1 MANVQH
7 SSLSD
12 PNLHEP
18 KGVSTAAANSVYLS
32 NGSGSGTWTPVN
44 RTPGTGWGQYSNALY
59 VGTNALAVSTTDV
72 LIPFDTNV
80 NVTQLPISLTG
91 STSSLMN
98 LSTETLQFVSAG
110 DLHSITL
117 TYTVYSVVSNP
128 ITMDLKLY
136 GSSDGTT
143 YSTLLGETTI
153 SLAKGAGQ
161 VITESSLFPVTANM
175 VTHGARIYLKTN
187 TGTANIINIG
197 LITARVHKA
206 R

>member
-7 SSLSD
+7 STLSD

-18 KGVSTAAANSVYLS
+18 KGASTAAANTAYLA
-32 NGSGSGTWTPVN
+32 NGSGSGTWTAVN
-44 RTPGTGWGQYSNALY
+44 RLPGTGWGQYSNAFY
-59 VGTNALAVSTTDV
+59 VGTTALAVSTTEV
-72 LIPFDTNV
+72 LVPFDTNV

-91 STSSLMN
+91 TTSSLMN
-98 LSTETLQFVSAG
+98 LATETLQFVSTG
-110 DLHSITL
+110 DLHSVTL
-117 TYTVYSVVSNP
+117 TYTVYSVASNP
-128 ITMDLKLY
+128 ASMDLKIY

-143 YSTLLGETTI
+143 YSTLLGETTV
-153 SLAKGAGQ
+153 SLIKGAGQ

-175 VTHGARIYLKTN
+175 VTHGARIYLRTN

>member
-7 SSLSD
+7 STLSD

-18 KGVSTAAANSVYLS
+18 KGVSTAAANGVYLS

-44 RTPGTGWGQYSNALY
+44 RTPGTGWGQYSNATY
-59 VGTNALAVSTTDV
+59 VGTNALAISTTEV

-80 NVTQLPISLTG
+80 TVTQLPISLTG
-91 STSSLMN
+91 ATSALMN
-98 LSTETLQFVSAG
+98 LSTETLQFVATG
-110 DLHSITL
+110 DLHSITFG
-117 TYTVYSVVSNP
+117 YTVYSVTGSPV
-128 ITMDLKLY
+128 TMDMKLY

-143 YSTLLGETTI
+143 YSTLLGETVVV
-153 SLAKGAGQ
+153 LAKGAGQ
-161 VITESSLFPVTANM
+161 VVTESSLFPVTANM
-175 VTHGARIYLKTN
+175 VTHGARIYLRTN

>member
-18 KGVSTAAANSVYLS
+18 KGVSTAAANTVYLA

-44 RTPGTGWGQYSNALY
+44 RTPGTGWGQYTNALY
-59 VGTNALAVSTTDV
+59 VGTNALAISTTEV
-72 LIPFDTNV
+72 LVPFDTNAI
-80 NVTQLPISLTG
+80 VTQLPISLTG

-110 DLHSITL
+110 DLHSITF
-117 TYTVYSVVSNP
+117 TCTVYSVATSPASVD
-128 ITMDLKLY
+128 MKLY

-143 YSTLLGETTI
+143 YGTLLGETTV
-153 SLAKGAGQ
+153 SLIKGAGQ

-175 VTHGARIYLKTN
+175 VTHGARLYLRTN

>member
-18 KGVSTAAANSVYLS
+18 KGVSSAAANGVYLS
-32 NGSGSGTWTPVN
+32 NGSGSGAWTPVN

-59 VGTNALAVSTTDV
+59 VGTNALAISTTEV
-72 LIPFDTNV
+72 LVPFDTNV

-91 STSSLMN
+91 VTSSLMN

-110 DLHSITL
+110 DLHSITFN
-117 TYTVYSVVSNP
+117 YTVYSVVSNP

-143 YSTLLGETTI
+143 YSTLLGETTV

-161 VITESSLFPVTANM
+161 IVTESSLFPVTANM
-175 VTHGARIYLKTN
+175 VTHGARLYLRTN

>member
-18 KGVSTAAANSVYLS
+18 KGISTAAGNTVYLA

-59 VGTNALAVSTTDV
+59 VDTNALAISTTEV
-72 LIPFDTNV
+72 LLPFDTNV
-80 NVTQLPISLTG
+80 DVTQLPISLTG
-91 STSSLMN
+91 GTTSLMN
-98 LSTETLQFVSAG
+98 LTTETLQFVSAG

-117 TYTVYSVVSNP
+117 NFSLYSVASSP
-128 ITMDLKLY
+128 TLIDLKIY

-143 YSTLLGETTI
+143 YSTLLGETTV
-153 SLAKGAGQ
+153 SLIKGAGQ
-161 VITESSLFPVTANM
+161 VITESSLFPVTADM
-175 VTHGARIYLKTN
+175 VTHGARIYLRTN
-187 TGTANIINIG
+187 TGTANIININ

>member
-18 KGVSTAAANSVYLS
+18 KGVSTAAANGVYLS

-59 VGTNALAVSTTDV
+59 VGTTALAVSTTDV

-91 STSSLMN
+91 STSALMN
-98 LSTETLQFVSAG
+98 LSTETLQFVAAG
-110 DLHSITL
+110 DLHTITF
-117 TYTVYSVVSNP
+117 TAKVYSIFGSPTYIN
-128 ITMDLKLY
+128 ILLY

-143 YSTLLGETTI
+143 YSTLLGDKTVTL
-153 SLAKGAGQ
+153 SKGANQ
-161 VITESSLFPVTANM
+161 VIVETSLFPVTANM
-175 VTHGARIYLKTN
+175 VTHGARLYADVN
-187 TGTANIINIG
+187 TGTVNLIDIG
-197 LITARVHKA
+197 VITARVHKA

>member
-1 MANVQH
+1 LANVQH
-7 SSLSD
+7 STLSD

-18 KGVSTAAANSVYLS
+18 KGASTAAANTAYLA
-32 NGSGSGTWTPVN
+32 NGSGSGTWTAVN
-44 RTPGTGWGQYSNALY
+44 RLPGTGWGQYSNAFY
-59 VGTNALAVSTTDV
+59 VGTTALAVSTTEV
-72 LIPFDTNV
+72 LVPFDTNV

-91 STSSLMN
+91 TTSSLMN
-98 LSTETLQFVSAG
+98 LATETLQFVSTG
-110 DLHSITL
+110 DLHSVTL
-117 TYTVYSVVSNP
+117 TYTVYSVASNP
-128 ITMDLKLY
+128 ASMDLKIY

-143 YSTLLGETTI
+143 YSTLLGETTV
-153 SLAKGAGQ
+153 SLIKGAGQ

-175 VTHGARIYLKTN
+175 VTHGARIYLRTN

>member
-7 SSLSD
+7 STLSD

-18 KGVSTAAANSVYLS
+18 KGASTAAANTAYLA
-32 NGSGSGTWTPVN
+32 NGSGSGTWTAVN
-44 RTPGTGWGQYSNALY
+44 RLPGTGWGQYSNALY
-59 VGTNALAVSTTDV
+59 VGTTALAVSTTEV
-72 LIPFDTNV
+72 LVPFDTNA

-91 STSSLMN
+91 TTSSLMN
-98 LSTETLQFVSAG
+98 LTTETLQFVSTG
-110 DLHSITL
+110 DLHSITF
-117 TYTVYSVVSNP
+117 TFTVYS
-128 ITMDLKLY
+128 ITGSPASIDLKIY

-143 YSTLLGETTI
+143 YSTLLGETTVALI
-153 SLAKGAGQ
+153 KGAGQ

-175 VTHGARIYLKTN
+175 VTHGARIYLRTN